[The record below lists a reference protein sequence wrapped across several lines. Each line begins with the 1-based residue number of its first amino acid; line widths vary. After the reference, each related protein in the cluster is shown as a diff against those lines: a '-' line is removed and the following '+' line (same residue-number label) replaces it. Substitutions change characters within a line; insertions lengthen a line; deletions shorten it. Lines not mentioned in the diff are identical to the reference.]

1 MSVKLFLCLPKNLNK
16 KGVISR
22 RFPSLNFLDKSHTAV
37 FFLRLSKK
45 KKKILGLLFFKTLVD
60 NILSNPNIKILS
72 NIKSQ
77 IYVKLFLKVKIALF

>member
-45 KKKILGLLFFKTLVD
+45 KK
-60 NILSNPNIKILS
+60 NPRITIFQN
-72 NIKSQ
+72 
-77 IYVKLFLKVKIALF
+77 FG